1 TPIVDTSGKN
11 ISTHTD
17 NQGAFDI
24 TIPTNSHWSAGSH
37 SIEALDKSSNQN
49 AFQTIQVIPAGT
61 ATTTSIELSVSMNG
75 KPASLLTFKAVIGQG
90 NPDPQQ
96 ITITNTSGS
105 LLHWTATTST
115 NNNLNWL
122 MINDNNDYG
131 QLAISEPHN
140 ILISVNTTGLKST
153 DKKHSYLGQI
163 IFTINNTQLLTIPVQ
178 LQIVD
183 AT

>member
-1 TPIVDTSGKN
+1 PTITAQPTLVLVGTTSQTIKIGQSIQLHGEHFSVNQTIIFLRDTATPIVDTSGKN

-17 NQGAFDI
+17 NQGAFDV

-61 ATTTSIELSVSMNG
+61 ATTTSIELSVSMHG

-105 LLHWTATTST
+105 LLHW
-115 NNNLNWL
+115 
-122 MINDNNDYG
+122 
-131 QLAISEPHN
+131 
-140 ILISVNTTGLKST
+140 
-153 DKKHSYLGQI
+153 
-163 IFTINNTQLLTIPVQ
+163 
-178 LQIVD
+178 
-183 AT
+183 